1 MGLRRAGPG
10 ESGAVTL
17 HVGDAAVAR
26 IAAVAARGV
35 PGVVSLRADLA
46 QALLGVAGAVFGQDR
61 DGVLSADGV
70 SAQVHGGAA
79 DVTVTIVT
87 RLGDNC
93 RDVAIAVQEA
103 VSVALAGQAGLDAQ
117 VSVLVADVLLT

>member
-1 MGLRRAGPG
+1 MLTEAEG
-10 ESGAVTL
+10 VTL
-17 HVGDAAVAR
+17 HVGDAAAAR

-61 DGVLSADGV
+61 AGVLSADGV

-93 RDVAIAVQEA
+93 RDVAIAVQKA
-103 VSVALAGQAGLDAQ
+103 VTAALAGQAGLDAQ
-117 VSVLVADVLLT
+117 VRVTVADVLLT

>member
-1 MGLRRAGPG
+1 MGLG
-10 ESGAVTL
+10 EAVTL

-70 SAQVHGGAA
+70 SAQVHGTAA
-79 DVTVTIVT
+79 DVTVTVVT

-93 RDVAIAVQEA
+93 RDVAVAVQRA
-103 VSVALAGQAGLDAQ
+103 VGAALAAQAGLDGQ
-117 VSVLVADVLLT
+117 VRVTIADVLLP